1 MPLVLS
7 IKPGGSFFVGDDV
20 TVTFHGMNT
29 GEARISI
36 DAPKSV
42 SVDRAEIRAR
52 KEMDARGYDSDDER
66 GNR

>member
-1 MPLVLS
+1 MALVLS
-7 IKPGGSFFVGDDV
+7 RKAGEKLMIGDDI
-20 TVTFHGMNT
+20 TVTLVGISGHQ
-29 GEARISI
+29 ARISI

-52 KEMDARGYDSDDER
+52 KEMEARGYDSDDER